1 MLRVAEATEAAV
13 AAAAAV
19 AASATEGDSCGCSKT
34 RCKESSTPSPTDNS
48 VDCVKV
54 LWTATVDEEDA
65 QAEYEET
72 TAASADKCR
81 VDSESVADRERAKA
95 DLEPQALNFKEKE
108 TAAIKGVSEKAEI
121 LEPCIWTAIGPS
133 AISRQHRCNA
143 SITEAVLRL
152 TRPNA

>member
-48 VDCVKV
+48 VDRVKV
-54 LWTATVDEEDA
+54 LQTATVDEEDA

-72 TAASADKCR
+72 TADSADNCR

-108 TAAIKGVSEKAEI
+108 TAAIKGSLKKLKSWNSAFGLQLALQQFRGNI
-121 LEPCIWTAIGPS
+121 GAMHQIRMPC
-133 AISRQHRCNA
+133 
-143 SITEAVLRL
+143 
-152 TRPNA
+152 